1 MPRGHL
7 GCEGRCASPPPGSGT
22 HPPTDCAQA
31 HPRRLVALAPAPQ
44 GLPSRQGSPQAPP
57 PLVAPRQAPCWL
69 EVRGPPCSCHTPRVH
84 PGPPPPPGA
93 ARPASPGSSRLWASA
108 PLCWCLSPAGTTG
121 TPALG
126 HAVTMSH
133 SLLSGTQDRQAAPCG
148 GTGWGAPAL
157 EPQSSWGAPG
167 AGRPARPRA
176 RPQCGCGGR
185 KLLWD
190 WIFSKEPFCSN
201 L

>member
-7 GCEGRCASPPPGSGT
+7 GCGGRCASPPPGSGT
-22 HPPTDCAQA
+22 HPPTDCTQA

-108 PLCWCLSPAGTTG
+108 PLLVLVACRHHRNPCSGSHRHNESL
-121 TPALG
+121 PALG
-126 HAVTMSH
+126 DAGQA
-133 SLLSGTQDRQAAPCG
+133 SGPLRWHWVG
-148 GTGWGAPAL
+148 GAGPGATEFL
-157 EPQSSWGAPG
+157 GRSWG
-167 AGRPARPRA
+167 RTPRSA
-176 RPQCGCGGR
+176 EGTSPVR
-185 KLLWD
+185 LWREKATLGLD
-190 WIFSKEPFCSN
+190 F
-201 L
+201 